1 VTVGALKERSM
12 SKATVLRTKDDGRF
26 WLVAFDKPTISEISA
41 STARGLELPVMEVE
55 TFAAA
60 GQRSAAASF
69 PAHVVQ

>member
-1 VTVGALKERSM
+1 M
-12 SKATVLRTKDDGRF
+12 SKATVLHTKDDGRF
-26 WLVAFDKPTISEISA
+26 WLVSFDKPAVSEISA
-41 STARGLELPVMEVE
+41 AAARGLDLPVTEVE

>member
-1 VTVGALKERSM
+1 M
-12 SKATVLRTKDDGRF
+12 SKAIVLHTKDDDRF
-26 WLVAFDKPTISEISA
+26 WLVAFDTPAVSEISA
-41 STARGLELPVMEVE
+41 KAAKGLDVPVTEVE